1 MKTVKVDFNM
11 LVRNG
16 MVLASPSFASDE
28 LHVDDWVEAVDF
40 ADPDMSFIGVVED
53 MDDEGFAYL
62 RMKWEPI
69 PEEHPAQFGSP
80 ISFVAGQ
87 PPTGG
92 REVPREDLILPAA
105 R

>member
-16 MVLASPSFASDE
+16 MVLASPSFASGE

-40 ADPDMSFIGVVED
+40 ADPDMSFVGVVED
-53 MDDEGFAYL
+53 IDDNGFAYL

-69 PEEHPAQFGSP
+69 RGEDPARF
-80 ISFVAGQ
+80 AGAS
-87 PPTGG
+87 GDDRRRG
-92 REVPREDLILPAA
+92 DA
-105 R
+105 